1 MRSLILLL
9 TVLSVSSYAQTT
21 NKGTIKVKKGEK
33 KDSIYSIVEQMPE
46 FNGGNGDMMSFIS
59 GVIVYP
65 QRAKEAG
72 ISGTVHIGFIVNED
86 GSISDVKVVRGIRDC
101 PECDLE
107 VYNAIKMMPPFKP
120 GRRLGEPVK
129 VYYNLP
135 INFRLK

>member
-1 MRSLILLL
+1 MRSLTFLL
-9 TVLSVSSYAQTT
+9 TFLWTNAYSQPT
-21 NKGTIKVKKGEK
+21 NKGTIKVKKEEK
-33 KDSIYSIVEQMPE
+33 KDSIYAVVEQMPE

-72 ISGTVHIGFIVNED
+72 ISGTVHIGFVVNED
-86 GSISDVKVVRGIRDC
+86 GSISDVRVVRGIRDC

-107 VYNAIKMMPPFKP
+107 VYNAVKRMPPFKP